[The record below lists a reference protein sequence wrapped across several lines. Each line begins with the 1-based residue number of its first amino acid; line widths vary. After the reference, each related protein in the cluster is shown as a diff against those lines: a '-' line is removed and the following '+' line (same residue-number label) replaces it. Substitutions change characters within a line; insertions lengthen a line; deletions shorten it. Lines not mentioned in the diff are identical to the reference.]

1 MSFLRHVGKIGD
13 RKVAVVFREIPNE
26 SHMCLVVY
34 TEILNAQIHDAMMRC
49 IESDIGQHSEN
60 LADAL
65 NRSYTQDG
73 KIILHLLHVEG
84 LLKKVQTSQVVVTPN
99 PTTSIKLDELNKM
112 LDEMQQG
119 EAAVK
124 RMAELDTSA
133 GLQLPA
139 DVARRLRGKNTPA
152 VDGIMGDSELAKQRL
167 DQADKMEREATGLIN
182 EAKRLRDEAVSMDP
196 ALKPKSN
203 RGRPKKEIAA

>member
-84 LLKKVQTSQVVVTPN
+84 LLKKVQTSQVVVTPT

>member
-1 MSFLRHVGKIGD
+1 
-13 RKVAVVFREIPNE
+13 
-26 SHMCLVVY
+26 MCLVVY

-124 RMAELDTSA
+124 RMAELDTSS

-139 DVARRLRGKNTPA
+139 DVARRMRGKTADA
-152 VDGIMGDSELAKQRL
+152 VAGVLGDNELAKQRL
-167 DQADKMEREATGLIN
+167 EQADKMEREATGLIN

-203 RGRPKKEIAA
+203 RGRPKKEAAVV